1 MTTSNHKAFTSAS
14 NCQHHHQ
21 LHCQSLSLEPLHHC
35 WVVNMSIDAAL
46 LCFNTVDVIICFS
59 CPNIHGKLWGKLEGE
74 GNHSISVSAHWFMQ
88 KNTPALHQLVGL
100 GSQNRFLQ
108 SLYVSLFSARQHLF
122 STELKLRKKK
132 LFSFSKTQHV
142 FSTPA
147 SFQYLSTV
155 CTMNPYWVQFAL
167 LKKK

>member
-1 MTTSNHKAFTSAS
+1 
-14 NCQHHHQ
+14 
-21 LHCQSLSLEPLHHC
+21 
-35 WVVNMSIDAAL
+35 
-46 LCFNTVDVIICFS
+46 
-59 CPNIHGKLWGKLEGE
+59 LEGE

-132 LFSFSKTQHV
+132 LIVIFNNPACFQHASIFSVLEYSLHNESV
-142 FSTPA
+142 
-147 SFQYLSTV
+147 LSTV
-155 CTMNPYWVQFAL
+155 GTIE
-167 LKKK
+167 KKITHLI